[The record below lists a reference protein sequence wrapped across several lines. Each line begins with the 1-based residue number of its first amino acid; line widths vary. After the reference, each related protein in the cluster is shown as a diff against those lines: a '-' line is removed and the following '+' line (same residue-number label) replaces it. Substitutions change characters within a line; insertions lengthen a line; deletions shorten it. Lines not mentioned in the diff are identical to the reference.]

1 MPGYSVR
8 ISEPTSCKSG
18 PAVVYHLVCNSG
30 RKECRLAHYVGR
42 ASSSSTKVQAM
53 ASRWANHKSHFRK
66 GHEFCTMTSHLLNF
80 HRGEDPQKF
89 ISIQILQSAPN
100 VEEAKKLELIWTRR
114 LFAFHPS
121 GLNLREEDDVTR
133 ANPSQ

>member
-1 MPGYSVR
+1 M
-8 ISEPTSCKSG
+8 
-18 PAVVYHLVCNSG
+18 
-30 RKECRLAHYVGR
+30 GR
-42 ASSSSTKVQAM
+42 ASSSTKVQAM

-121 GLNLREEDDVTR
+121 SFNLREEDDVTR
-133 ANPSQ
+133 ANSSQ